1 MAKSLNV
8 VIDDGTREVVLTNT
22 FGKEICKVYFR
33 PADFSILDRYRN
45 LMNDF
50 EEIVKPL
57 SELNIQ
63 RDGTATV
70 DEEWPVLKSVEEE
83 LKKRLNAL
91 FDMEEADDIFATRN
105 PFSSVGG
112 QFFAQRVL
120 EALGGVI
127 EQAMAEEMDASR
139 QRTEKYLTDTQ
150 DTAKKPAAKKATP
163 KKTATKKTG

>member
-8 VIDDGTREVVLTNT
+8 VVDDGTREVVLTNT

-33 PADFSILDRYRN
+33 PADFSILDRYRK

-50 EEIVKPL
+50 EDIVKPL
-57 SELNIQ
+57 SELDIQ

-70 DEEWPVLKSVEEE
+70 EEEWPVLKGVETE
-83 LKKRLNAL
+83 LKKRLNEL
-91 FDMEEADDIFATRN
+91 FDMEEADAIFATRN

-127 EQAMAEEMDASR
+127 EQTMAEEVDASR
-139 QRTEKYLTDTQ
+139 RRTDKYLANTADTVKKP
-150 DTAKKPAAKKATP
+150 TAKKAAAKKTTA
-163 KKTATKKTG
+163 KKTS